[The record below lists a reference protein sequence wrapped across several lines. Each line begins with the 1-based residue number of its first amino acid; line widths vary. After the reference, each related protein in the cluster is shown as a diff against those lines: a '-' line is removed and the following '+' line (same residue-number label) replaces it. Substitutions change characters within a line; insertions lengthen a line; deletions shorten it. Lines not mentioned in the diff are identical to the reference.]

1 MKNAQKTTVRAITRG
16 AAVAALYTALTLVS
30 ALFGL
35 SSGVIQLR
43 LSESLCLLPLV
54 MPEAIPGLYVGC
66 MISNLITGCA
76 VWDIIFGSLATL
88 IGAYLGRLL
97 YLKLSVHPCVATLP
111 TVLANAVI
119 VPFVLMLAY
128 GAEGTYL
135 YFFVTVGIG
144 ELISATFIGTVVYN
158 KLTPFIAKL

>member
-1 MKNAQKTTVRAITRG
+1 MKKTQKNITRAITRG
-16 AAVAALYTALTLVS
+16 AAVAALYTALTLLS

-43 LSESLCLLPLV
+43 LSESLCLLPLI
-54 MPEAIPGLYVGC
+54 MPEAIPGLFVGC

-88 IGAYLGRLL
+88 IGAYLGRYL
-97 YLKLSVHPCVATLP
+97 YVKLHTHPCVATLP

-128 GAEGTYL
+128 GAEDTYF
-135 YFFVTVGIG
+135 YFFATVGIG
-144 ELISATFIGTVVYN
+144 ELISATLIGTAVYH
-158 KLTPFIAKL
+158 KLFPLLSKL